1 MIRLIFVALFVVLF
15 LIIGIPVLGIE
26 WLIGKVSKKTMDYS
40 SLRLVQWAFKMI
52 IKLAGIE
59 LTVIGEENISEG
71 PVLYIGNHR
80 SFFDIV
86 ITYARCKNLTGY
98 IAKKEML
105 SIPLLRTWMKRPH
118 IPKRSEGKIQWANAK
133 NFIFLFLSLTYTKE
147 ERCFYRVLK
156 EFFYFC
162 AKK

>member
-40 SLRLVQWAFKMI
+40 SLRLVQWAFNMI

-71 PVLYIGNHR
+71 PVLI
-80 SFFDIV
+80 SE
-86 ITYARCKNLTGY
+86 ITEASLT
-98 IAKKEML
+98 
-105 SIPLLRTWMKRPH
+105 S
-118 IPKRSEGKIQWANAK
+118 
-133 NFIFLFLSLTYTKE
+133 LSLTPDV
-147 ERCFYRVLK
+147 RI
-156 EFFYFC
+156 
-162 AKK
+162 

>member
-71 PVLYIGNHR
+71 IW
-80 SFFDIV
+80 FFISE
-86 ITYARCKNLTGY
+86 ITEASLT
-98 IAKKEML
+98 
-105 SIPLLRTWMKRPH
+105 S
-118 IPKRSEGKIQWANAK
+118 
-133 NFIFLFLSLTYTKE
+133 LSLTPDV
-147 ERCFYRVLK
+147 RI
-156 EFFYFC
+156 
-162 AKK
+162 